1 MDITITPKDA
11 TGAERH
17 LDVSI
22 PAADVAAAEDKTAQ
36 RYTSRAQLPGFRPG
50 KAPPAMVRKRFAAEI
65 QQEAVQ
71 SLVQSAYQ
79 QFMEGEGK
87 QLDMVAQ
94 PHIHDLKFESGQPLT
109 FTFHF
114 EVRPE
119 VTLNQV
125 EGFTVTRRPAAV
137 TDEMVTQQLEQLR
150 EQRAAWAPVELL
162 PQPGDQVTLDLSVQE
177 GDEPDASGQPVM
189 SAPQQFQVVIGQNQ
203 AIPAVEELITRA
215 GPGETAEDNVT
226 WPDDFPVEEERGKS
240 KRVRV
245 TVKEVKRKALP
256 ALDDDF
262 AREVGDFDSLD
273 ALTTTV
279 RTDLGAQATR
289 EADAEARA
297 GLLDKIIDA
306 NPFDVPPSWVGQLVQ
321 SYGKAYQIPEQ
332 DLQRFGQEFRPLAER
347 QVRRDLVVDAL
358 AKRENLAAT
367 AADVDAEV
375 ESMAKARGTDAGQLY
390 AQLEKSKRLGELE
403 HGVTERKV
411 FEWLMGRNTVEEGQ
425 AETPASETPASE
437 TPASETPA
445 AEQPAAQAAEGSGAP
460 AAE

>member
-36 RYTSRAQLPGFRPG
+36 RYTSQARLPGFRPG
-50 KAPPAMVRKRFAAEI
+50 KAPAGMVRKRFAAEI
-65 QQEAVQ
+65 RQEAVQ

-79 QFMEGEGK
+79 QFMDGEGK
-87 QLDMVAQ
+87 QLDLVAQ
-94 PHIHDLKFESGQPLT
+94 PHIHDLKAEPGEPLT

-119 VTLNQV
+119 VTLKQV
-125 EGFTVTRRPAAV
+125 EGFTVTRRPATV

-162 PQPGDQVTLDLSVQE
+162 PAPNDQVTLDLSVQE
-177 GDEPDASGQPVM
+177 GDEPGEDGQPVM

-203 AIPAVEELITRA
+203 AIPAVEALIMRA
-215 GPGETAEDNVT
+215 GPGETTEDNVT

-256 ALDDDF
+256 ELDDDF

-273 ALTTTV
+273 ALTGTV
-279 RTDLGAQATR
+279 RTDVGAQLTR
-289 EADAEARA
+289 ETDAEARA
-297 GLLDKIIDA
+297 MLLDKIIDA
-306 NPFDVPPSWVGQLVQ
+306 NTFDVPPSWVGQLVQ
-321 SYGKAYQIPEQ
+321 SYAKAYQIPEQ

-375 ESMAKARGTDAGQLY
+375 EKLAQGSGRPVGEVY
-390 AQLEKSKRLGELE
+390 AQFEKNKRLGEIE

-411 FEWLMGRNTVEEGQ
+411 FEWLMTRNTVEEGQ
-425 AETPASETPASE
+425 AETPAAAPSAER
-437 TPASETPA
+437 A
-445 AEQPAAQAAEGSGAP
+445 AEPAAEGSEAP